1 MLRKMM
7 AIGAMALVG
16 VSAACN
22 SVTGPADGTSPTNN
36 SGRGAGHPRNQQV
49 NKVCLDDLRAVSI
62 TSPIEGQI
70 LHNGQTVLVSLEVE
84 QFCSGFDAAIEV
96 STDGGASF
104 QELASGH
111 SLSSALWKLPQLDN
125 LAPVVRIRAWDNIG
139 SVEAERA
146 TAFLYSE
153 PRPTKR
159 DQQRD

>member
-1 MLRKMM
+1 MLRKLM
-7 AIGAMALVG
+7 ALGAMVLV
-16 VSAACN
+16 VVAAACN
-22 SVTGPADGTSPTNN
+22 SVTGPADPVSGTNG
-36 SGRGAGHPRNQQV
+36 GRGSGDPRGQDV

-70 LHNGQTVLVSLEVE
+70 LHNGQMVLVSLEVE
-84 QFCSGFDAAIEV
+84 QFCSGFTATIEV

-104 QELASGH
+104 QELAAGR

-125 LAPVVRIRAWDNIG
+125 LAPVVRVRAWDNIG

-146 TAFLYSE
+146 TSFLYNE
-153 PRPTKR
+153 PQPTKR